1 MKRWIDRAFQIAFWG
16 AHRLLRVTWLIRRP
30 RTSGALVALWHGDRV
45 LLVKNSYR
53 TQYTLPGGYVK
64 PHESE
69 AEAGAREL
77 MEEVH
82 VVCEPARLKR
92 VYEGEHPFEF
102 RRDALVILEAD
113 VAESPIVQVDNREV
127 VWAGF
132 KSRKE
137 ALALPIVP
145 HLREYLSVR
154 RANDEKLPA

>member
-1 MKRWIDRAFQIAFWG
+1 MKSWIDRGFQVAFWG
-16 AHRLLRVTWLIRRP
+16 AHRLLRVTWFLRKP
-30 RTSGALVALWHGDRV
+30 RTSGALVALWHDNRV

-64 PHESE
+64 SDESD

-77 MEEVH
+77 LEEVH
-82 VVCEPARLKR
+82 VVCPPEQLKR

-102 RRDALVILEAD
+102 RRDALVILEATLPN
-113 VAESPIVQVDNREV
+113 SPALQVDNREV

-132 KSRKE
+132 KSRAE

-145 HLREYLSVR
+145 HLREYLVAR
-154 RANDEKLPA
+154 PD